1 MGDYDVLYG
10 WGEEEVL
17 KEPEEN
23 KRTKR
28 DACSMKGDWGL
39 FKRPAGGE

>member
-17 KEPEEN
+17 KEPEE
-23 KRTKR
+23 KERTKR

-39 FKRPAGGE
+39 LKRPAGGE